1 MRARSIARMCCTASI
16 VVSRRPRSWPCLDW
30 GAPPYGA
37 RAWPICKVE
46 SIWRCSIWRAPAGRA
61 STARAAKRGGW
72 GGELVYRQGGIDLAV
87 FDLARPGRPRQYG
100 TDDEARV
107 MALACSA
114 PPAGQKRWTL
124 AQLECAARQEPGL
137 GRMGRETVRRILRK
151 TTANPG
157 AG

>member
-61 STARAAKRGGW
+61 RTARTEKRGGW
-72 GGELVYRQGGIDLAV
+72 VGKDGREEEGG
-87 FDLARPGRPRQYG
+87 
-100 TDDEARV
+100 V
-107 MALACSA
+107 MGVECSA

-157 AG
+157 AD